1 MRTEEILPFFWISEL
16 RVASAITTAS
26 ASSAFAVIR
35 GLIFPVVYD
44 YRCAENEMLK
54 TFGIWLGSSNRTL
67 PSFELENDVHINTRL
82 AKVILLR
89 LVYQIFTVPDPEL
102 WPAVRAK
109 GVEIESNTISGNFHQ
124 NPWVGAKKKRIQIYC
139 SPCWKTRDVI
149 FIGNMGIQLVQ
160 MPMTT
165 LFCACAW
172 LLMQF
177 TKPER
182 WTSFTL

>member
-35 GLIFPVVYD
+35 GLIFPVADD

-102 WPAVRAK
+102 WPAVTAK
-109 GVEIESNTISGNFHQ
+109 GVDIESNTISGNFHQ

-139 SPCWKTRDVI
+139 SPCWKTRMLFSSVI
-149 FIGNMGIQLVQ
+149 WVFNWFKCPWQPHFVLV
-160 MPMTT
+160 
-165 LFCACAW
+165 LGC
-172 LLMQF
+172 
-177 TKPER
+177 
-182 WTSFTL
+182 